1 MAGWARHHFPLVGQK
16 YCPIQ
21 RGMAEPRTDTGHTW
35 LDDLQGISL
44 GVFLAG
50 IGVHLLTTVGL
61 ITGQTAGVA
70 VIASYL
76 TGYSFGLMFF
86 LINLPFY
93 VLAWRRLGVEFTIK
107 SLASVTA
114 LSVLTEFLPLGFDI
128 SYMNTALGAVMFG
141 ALTGLAL
148 LALFR
153 HNGSLGG
160 LGVVALLIQE
170 TTGFRAG
177 WVQLIFDALVFGVAL
192 LLFPTWVV
200 AYSLLGAV
208 VLNLIIA
215 INHRRD
221 RYIAT

>member
-1 MAGWARHHFPLVGQK
+1 
-16 YCPIQ
+16 
-21 RGMAEPRTDTGHTW
+21 MAEPRTDTGHTW

-50 IGVHLLTTVGL
+50 IGVHLLTTLGL

-70 VIASYL
+70 VILSYL
-76 TGYSFGLMFF
+76 TGYSFGLVFF
-86 LINLPFY
+86 LINIPFY
-93 VLAWRRLGVEFTIK
+93 VLAWRRLGVEFTVK
-107 SLASVTA
+107 SLLSVTA
-114 LSVLTEFLPLGFDI
+114 LSVMTEIIPAGMVFSHLDPV
-128 SYMNTALGAVMFG
+128 LGAVTFG
-141 ALTGLAL
+141 ALTGVAL

-160 LGVVALLIQE
+160 LGVVALLIQD

-177 WVQLIFDALVFGVAL
+177 WVQLIFDGLVFGAAF
-192 LLFPTWVV
+192 LLFPPQVV
-200 AYSLLGAV
+200 LYSLLGAV